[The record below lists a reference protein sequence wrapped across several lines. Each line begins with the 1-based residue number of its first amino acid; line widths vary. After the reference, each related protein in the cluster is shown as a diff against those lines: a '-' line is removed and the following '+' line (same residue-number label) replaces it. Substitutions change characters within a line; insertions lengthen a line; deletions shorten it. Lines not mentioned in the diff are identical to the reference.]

1 MFKTLNR
8 YILKEITVPFFMV
21 LFVLTF
27 VLLMGKILQL
37 MDMMVNKGVGFPD
50 IARLVFYLSPSFLV
64 FTVPISLLI
73 AILMGLG
80 RLSGDNEITVLKA
93 SGISL
98 YRLSHP
104 VALLTLVA
112 VLLTSIVGFFLVP
125 YGNFATKNLLFKLAS
140 QKASLGIREKV
151 FNDDFRGLLLY
162 AEKIPASGDFME
174 GVFVYDERTTREP
187 NTIVAKRSYLV
198 SDPASLVVIMR
209 LENGSSHTVDASLKH
224 YRKMDFSTY
233 DIKLDIAS
241 SLSAEKK
248 AQLKASTDMTAREL
262 VERMKGRGLDE
273 TTARELAIELNKKF
287 SIPFACVVFAIIG
300 IPLSIRA
307 HRAAKTRGFT
317 IGIFIVLVY
326 YLLQLSGEALAETGK
341 ISPLAGAW
349 MANIAFVVIGITL
362 FVAAARERLPSFAI
376 NTNLFNIL
384 RRGKRRRSS

>member
-8 YILKEITVPFFMV
+8 YILREITVPFFMV

-125 YGNFATKNLLFKLAS
+125 YGNFATKNLF
-140 QKASLGIREKV
+140 
-151 FNDDFRGLLLY
+151 
-162 AEKIPASGDFME
+162 
-174 GVFVYDERTTREP
+174 
-187 NTIVAKRSYLV
+187 
-198 SDPASLVVIMR
+198 
-209 LENGSSHTVDASLKH
+209 
-224 YRKMDFSTY
+224 
-233 DIKLDIAS
+233 
-241 SLSAEKK
+241 
-248 AQLKASTDMTAREL
+248 
-262 VERMKGRGLDE
+262 
-273 TTARELAIELNKKF
+273 
-287 SIPFACVVFAIIG
+287 II
-300 IPLSIRA
+300 
-307 HRAAKTRGFT
+307 
-317 IGIFIVLVY
+317 
-326 YLLQLSGEALAETGK
+326 
-341 ISPLAGAW
+341 
-349 MANIAFVVIGITL
+349 
-362 FVAAARERLPSFAI
+362 
-376 NTNLFNIL
+376 
-384 RRGKRRRSS
+384 

>member
-248 AQLKASTDMTAREL
+248 AQLKASTDMTAGEL
-262 VERMKGRGLDE
+262 VARMKGRGLDE

-362 FVAAARERLPSFAI
+362 FVAAAQERLPVFGIGTDLFAI
-376 NTNLFNIL
+376 LT
-384 RRGKRRRSS
+384 RGKRRRSS